1 MSNLPDT
8 RFDNSSDEPEATTKQ
23 LFQRLQIGHPNVFTN
38 GQLRTLQR
46 RVKDW
51 RAVMAKQLV
60 FGSLCDDDGSETG
73 GPAQRSSGDLSMDL
87 QT

>member
-1 MSNLPDT
+1 MRWLQN
-8 RFDNSSDEPEATTKQ
+8 EPEATAKQ
-23 LFQRLQIGHPNVFTN
+23 LFQRLQIQHPGVFN

-60 FGSLCDDDGSETG
+60 FGALRDDNGSAEITPIG
-73 GPAQRSSGDLSMDL
+73 MMSQEQMD
-87 QT
+87 TDH